1 MTLLAK
7 QRNQFGSV
15 LNDLGQGIV
24 VFDEEGTV
32 TFNNDESLNILEIED
47 LINVNIKDIKLKPIK
62 LMFDQAKKK
71 GKYAMEF
78 EIESNMGNKWI
89 LAQMNTAKGTKEFI
103 LVLHDETQLR
113 DMDSMRRD
121 FVANLSHEL
130 RTPVSV
136 IRANSE
142 TLLDGALDNSKD
154 ARRFTS
160 AILHNSERLTE
171 MVTNL
176 IDLSRI
182 EYGDKQFNL
191 EEIDLKNK
199 INSVVEAMSNLAA
212 EKNIK
217 FKFDYVGDA
226 LVKADHGALEQVL
239 NNLLENSIKYSN
251 PDSAVEIKIRKQDN
265 FYKVSIMDTGS
276 GIEEHESMLVF
287 NRFYRTAKAR
297 AESKD
302 GSGLGLAIVKH
313 LINQLGGEVG
323 VMPRKNRGSRFWF
336 TVQSA

>member
-1 MTLLAK
+1 MYK
-7 QRNQFGSV
+7 RQ
-15 LNDLGQGIV
+15 
-24 VFDEEGTV
+24 
-32 TFNNDESLNILEIED
+32 
-47 LINVNIKDIKLKPIK
+47 
-62 LMFDQAKKK
+62 
-71 GKYAMEF
+71 
-78 EIESNMGNKWI
+78 
-89 LAQMNTAKGTKEFI
+89 
-103 LVLHDETQLR
+103 
-113 DMDSMRRD
+113 
-121 FVANLSHEL
+121 
-130 RTPVSV
+130 VSV

-212 EKNIK
+212 EKNIN
-217 FKFDYVGDA
+217 FKFEYVGNA
-226 LVKADHGALEQVL
+226 MVKADHGALEQVL

-251 PDSAVEIKIRKQDN
+251 PNTEVEIKIRKQDN

-276 GIEEHESMLVF
+276 GIEEHESTLVF

-313 LINQLGGEVG
+313 LVNQLGGEVG

-336 TVQSA
+336 TVQST